1 MKRFCDHS
9 CLLTRTTG
17 NKVAA
22 TRPVLVES
30 ILIDFVQQI
39 FIKTFNLKVVAIS
52 NLVAE
57 CIEVVKPRSC
67 DRGSLFLEYLRS
79 DVE

>member
-52 NLVAE
+52 NLAAE
-57 CIEVVKPRSC
+57 CIDRSGEAAKL
-67 DRGSLFLEYLRS
+67 RQGFTFLRMFKK
-79 DVE
+79 